1 MKWLLNLICGSALTV
16 LPHNKNNMKKQLFIE
31 ESEARKLYL
40 TASPEFKQ
48 MLETTFGKSF
58 FSMKIT
64 DRIKTY
70 EDACKALDI
79 AAQLEVTLNELG
91 FTPDEINL
99 RKIKTITEAL
109 NEGWKAD
116 WNDSNQYKY
125 YPWFKMSSGSFVFG
139 GTCYDYSSAS
149 AGNASRLCFKS
160 SELAKY
166 AGEQFLKLYSDYILY
181 Q

>member
-1 MKWLLNLICGSALTV
+1 
-16 LPHNKNNMKKQLFIE
+16 MKKQLFIE

-48 MLETTFGKSF
+48 ILEYTFGKEF

-70 EDACKALDI
+70 EDACAALGI
-79 AAQLEVTLNELG
+79 AAQLEITLTELG

-109 NEGWKAD
+109 NEGWKPD

-125 YPWFKMSSGSFVFG
+125 YPWFKMSSGGFVFG
-139 GTCYDYSSAS
+139 DTSYDYSLAN
-149 AGNASRLCFKS
+149 AGSTSRLCFATR
-160 SELAKY
+160 ELAKY
-166 AGEQFLKLYSDYILY
+166 AGEQFTKLYSDYILY